1 MSVNAAKEVIQFYF
15 EYALSFR
22 NLQKSIKRVE
32 GGEFQS
38 ETEKCVY
45 KPAKEKF
52 FK

>member
-1 MSVNAAKEVIQFYF
+1 MSVNVAKEVIQFYF

-22 NLQKSIKRVE
+22 NLQKSIKTVE
-32 GGEFQS
+32 GGEFQN